1 MMMTIKNKA
10 DFERQILTI
19 LLNSENPYQ
28 VYALCNDIV
37 NVYGREGGTL
47 AYTLMNEA
55 FKRGLPDEAEN
66 AALDVLEALTGYCAD
81 PIGTADYHLTDHA
94 A

>member
-1 MMMTIKNKA
+1 MMMTIKNKTE
-10 DFERQILTI
+10 FERKIQTI
-19 LLNSENPYQ
+19 LLDSENPYQ
-28 VYALCNDIV
+28 VYALCSDLV
-37 NVYGREGGTL
+37 DAYGREGGML
-47 AYTLMNEA
+47 AYALMNEA
-55 FKRGLPDEAEN
+55 FKRGLSDEAEN